1 MLPKTSPYVKSYDG
15 QTKWVYF
22 SIEDDDLLKKYN
34 AIWNKVSA
42 DIKKEFDSEP
52 VNNKEFL
59 KTKKNIMAMKL
70 HHQNY
75 YRQVFLRE
83 GKYILKK

>member
-1 MLPKTSPYVKSYDG
+1 M
-15 QTKWVYF
+15 YF

-59 KTKKNIMAMKL
+59 KTKIKYHGDEVTSPKL
-70 HHQNY
+70 LSTS
-75 YRQVFLRE
+75 VFKRR
-83 GKYILKK
+83 